1 MNCGLCLVTRLQRH
15 RQLSETSFLSG
26 LVVGFS
32 GRRTVDGRLTA
43 GNACMGELHER
54 EADFILDVRGTNGL

>member
-1 MNCGLCLVTRLQRH
+1 MNRGLRLVTRLQRL
-15 RQLSETSFLSG
+15 RQLLESSFLSG
-26 LVVGFS
+26 RAVGLP